1 MAARRSEPA
10 GALCLGEGLMGWL
23 RSKSPLWLRLG
34 LGSTFVFICGALVSA
49 LIGATAGG
57 STHLILALLTVI
69 AMGGL
74 ATFGVTLLAARG
86 LASSIRQL
94 VTATNAVADGKLDH
108 RADVVTRD
116 EVGQLAASFNAM
128 AAALQVRARGIE
140 EEERRHTEEL
150 VQLQSRMVHSEKL
163 ASMGRLAAGVAHEL
177 NTPLGGVLSLAMLVL
192 EECDEGH
199 PFRKDL
205 EIIVKQTL
213 RCRDIVKGLL
223 DFAHQSESRAVK
235 TGVNSVIENTL
246 ALLERQAIF
255 QNIQTAR
262 KLRKDLPPV
271 FIDPSQLQS
280 VVMNIVMNAV
290 DAMEGKGVLTVETS
304 VDEAGEQVLLL
315 ISDTGRGIPDKIKP
329 LIFEPFFTTKRPGE
343 GTGLGLAVVY
353 GVVKRAGGRIS
364 VDSSPS
370 GTTFTVRL
378 PIMRQGPSDGDGEVA
393 TAGSS

>member
-1 MAARRSEPA
+1 
-10 GALCLGEGLMGWL
+10 
-23 RSKSPLWLRLG
+23 
-34 LGSTFVFICGALVSA
+34 
-49 LIGATAGG
+49 LIGATVGA
-57 STHLILALLTVI
+57 STHLVLALLAVI
-69 AMGGL
+69 AIGVL
-74 ATFGVTLLAARG
+74 ATLGVTFLATRG
-86 LASSIRQL
+86 LASSLRQL
-94 VTATNAVADGKLDH
+94 ATAADAVAHGNLE
-108 RADVVTRD
+108 RQVDVAARD
-116 EVGQLAASFNAM
+116 EVGQVAASFNAM
-128 AAALQVRARGIE
+128 VGRLRGRARSLE
-140 EEERRHTEEL
+140 EEERKHTDEL
-150 VQLQSRMVHSEKL
+150 LQLQSRMVHSEKL
-163 ASMGRLAAGVAHEL
+163 TSMGRLAAGVAHEL
-177 NTPLGGVLSLAMLVL
+177 NTPLGGVLSLAMLAL
-192 EECDEGH
+192 EECDESH
-199 PFRKDL
+199 PLRNDL

-255 QNIQTAR
+255 HNIRTAR
-262 KLRKDLPPV
+262 KLKEDLPPV

-290 DAMEGKGVLTVETS
+290 DAMEGKGVLTIETN

-315 ISDTGRGIPDKIKP
+315 ISDTGKGIPDKIKP
-329 LIFEPFFTTKRPGE
+329 LIFEPFFTTKEPGE

-378 PIMRQGPSDGDGEVA
+378 PIMRQGASDGDTQV
-393 TAGSS
+393 TAAVGA

>member
-1 MAARRSEPA
+1 
-10 GALCLGEGLMGWL
+10 MGWL

-34 LGSTFVFICGALVSA
+34 LGSTCVFICGALVSA

-69 AMGGL
+69 AIGGL
-74 ATFGVTLLAARG
+74 ATFGVTFLAARG

-150 VQLQSRMVHSEKL
+150 VHLQSRMVHSEKL

-192 EECDEGH
+192 EECDESH

-223 DFAHQSESRAVK
+223 DFAHQSESRAVE

-246 ALLERQAIF
+246 ALLERQAIY

-262 KLRKDLPPV
+262 KLKKDLPPV

-378 PIMRQGPSDGDGEVA
+378 PIMRQGPTDGDTQAA
-393 TAGSS
+393 TAGST

>member
-1 MAARRSEPA
+1 
-10 GALCLGEGLMGWL
+10 MGWL
-23 RSKSPLWLRLG
+23 RSECPLWFRLG
-34 LGSTFVFICGALVSA
+34 LGSSIVFICGAVVSA

-57 STHLILALLTVI
+57 STHLVLALLTVI
-69 AMGGL
+69 ATGGL
-74 ATFGVTLLAARG
+74 ATLGVTFLAARG
-86 LASSIRQL
+86 LANSIRQL
-94 VTATNAVADGKLDH
+94 VTATSAVADGKLDH
-108 RADVVTRD
+108 RVDVVTRD

-128 AAALQVRARGIE
+128 AAGLQVRARGIE

-150 VQLQSRMVHSEKL
+150 VHLQSRMVHSEKL

-223 DFAHQSESRAVK
+223 DFAHQSEGRAVE
-235 TGVNSVIENTL
+235 TAVNSVIENTL
-246 ALLERQAIF
+246 ALLERQAIY

-262 KLRKDLPPV
+262 KLKKDLPPV

-315 ISDTGRGIPDKIKP
+315 IGDTGRGIPDKIKP
-329 LIFEPFFTTKRPGE
+329 LIFEPFFTTKRPGQ

-353 GVVKRAGGRIS
+353 GIVKRAGGRIS

-378 PIMRQGPSDGDGEVA
+378 PIMRQGPTDGDTEAA
-393 TAGSS
+393 TASST

>member
-1 MAARRSEPA
+1 
-10 GALCLGEGLMGWL
+10 MGWL
-23 RSKSPLWLRLG
+23 RSKSLLWFRLG
-34 LGSTFVFICGALVSA
+34 LGSTCVFICGTLVSA
-49 LIGATAGG
+49 LLGATAGG

-74 ATFGVTLLAARG
+74 ATFGVTFLAARD

-94 VTATNAVADGKLDH
+94 VTATDAVADGKLDH

-140 EEERRHTEEL
+140 QEERRHTEEL

-192 EECDEGH
+192 EECGESH

-223 DFAHQSESRAVK
+223 DFAHQSGRQLSHREYPGAARAA
-235 TGVNSVIENTL
+235 SHLSEYSDSP
-246 ALLERQAIF
+246 QAEKRL
-255 QNIQTAR
+255 TASFHR
-262 KLRKDLPPV
+262 PQPV
-271 FIDPSQLQS
+271 AIGCHEHCNECRGRDG
-280 VVMNIVMNAV
+280 
-290 DAMEGKGVLTVETS
+290 GKGG
-304 VDEAGEQVLLL
+304 AHRRNQ
-315 ISDTGRGIPDKIKP
+315 R
-329 LIFEPFFTTKRPGE
+329 
-343 GTGLGLAVVY
+343 
-353 GVVKRAGGRIS
+353 
-364 VDSSPS
+364 
-370 GTTFTVRL
+370 
-378 PIMRQGPSDGDGEVA
+378 
-393 TAGSS
+393 

>member
-1 MAARRSEPA
+1 
-10 GALCLGEGLMGWL
+10 MGWL
-23 RSKSPLWLRLG
+23 RSKSLLWFRLG
-34 LGSTFVFICGALVSA
+34 LGSTCVFICGTLVSA
-49 LIGATAGG
+49 LLGATAGG

-74 ATFGVTLLAARG
+74 ATFGVTFLAARD

-94 VTATNAVADGKLDH
+94 VTATDAVADGKLDH

-140 EEERRHTEEL
+140 QEERRHTEEL

-192 EECDEGH
+192 EECGESH
-199 PFRKDL
+199 SFRKDL

-246 ALLERQAIF
+246 ALLERQAIY

-262 KLRKDLPPV
+262 KLKKDLPPV

-378 PIMRQGPSDGDGEVA
+378 PIMRQGPTDGDTQAA
-393 TAGSS
+393 TAGST